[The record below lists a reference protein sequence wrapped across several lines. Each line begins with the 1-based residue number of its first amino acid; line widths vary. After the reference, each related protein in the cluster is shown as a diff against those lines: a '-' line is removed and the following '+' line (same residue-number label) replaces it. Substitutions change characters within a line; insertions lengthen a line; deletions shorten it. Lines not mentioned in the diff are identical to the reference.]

1 MPTPKELE
9 RLGGLFEKA
18 TTRSQQF
25 LEKCTETKYMAISD
39 FSKAEDEYITMAK
52 GVLENPGKR
61 KTILKKCEQQLAA
74 VKSALESG
82 QLGPE
87 YIEALQNLR
96 QSFFNGVLKPAVKAY
111 LSKNAPRDEVESL
124 YERAIYIEGL
134 LEVVQFLGK
143 IQRT

>member
-18 TTRSQQF
+18 TTRSQPF
-25 LEKCTETKYMAISD
+25 LERCTETKYMAVSD

-52 GVLENPGKR
+52 GVLEIPSKR
-61 KTILKKCEQQLAA
+61 KTIQKKCEQQLAA

-87 YIEALQNLR
+87 YIVALQNLR
-96 QSFFNGVLKPAVKAY
+96 QTFINGVLRPAVKAY
-111 LSKNAPRDEVESL
+111 LSKSTSKDEVESL
-124 YERAIYIEGL
+124 YEKAICIEGL

-143 IQRT
+143 IQRP